1 MILPQG
7 QRRIDDFSNS
17 GLCGGMT
24 KRCRWCTE
32 DPLYI
37 AYHDEEWGVPVHDDV
52 HLFEMLIL
60 EGAQAGL
67 SWFTILKKRENYR
80 RAYEGFRPE
89 IVAKFGARKVASLL
103 KDASI
108 VRNRAKIAA
117 SIGNAKAT
125 LQIQAEFGS
134 LDKFLWSFVGGRTV
148 QNRWKNIRH
157 APTHTAESD
166 SMSKALL
173 ARGFKFVGTT
183 ICYSFMQA
191 VGMVN
196 DHEMGCSRYAPVR
209 KLSRAK
215 T

>member
-1 MILPQG
+1 M
-7 QRRIDDFSNS
+7 R
-17 GLCGGMT
+17 GMT
-24 KRCRWCTE
+24 KRCRWVTS

-37 AYHDEEWGVPVHDDV
+37 AYHDDEWGVPVHEDV

-125 LQIQAEFGS
+125 LKIQGEFGS
-134 LDKFLWSFVGGRTV
+134 LDAYLWSFVGGRSI
-148 QNRWKNIRH
+148 QNRWKNIRA
-157 APTHTAESD
+157 APTHTPESD
-166 SMSKALL
+166 AMSKALL
-173 ARGFKFVGTT
+173 GRGFKFVGTT

-196 DHEMGCSRYAPVR
+196 DHEVTCSRYAAVKKRSKPR
-209 KLSRAK
+209 

>member
-1 MILPQG
+1 
-7 QRRIDDFSNS
+7 
-17 GLCGGMT
+17 MT
-24 KRCRWCTE
+24 KRCPWCTS

-89 IVAKFGARKVASLL
+89 IVAKFGARKVAALL

-125 LQIQAEFGS
+125 LKIQSEFGS
-134 LDKFLWSFVGGRTV
+134 LDAYLWSVVRGRPI
-148 QNRWKNIRH
+148 QNRWKNIRV
-157 APTHTAESD
+157 APTHTPESD
-166 SMSKALL
+166 AMSKALL
-173 ARGFKFVGTT
+173 LRGFKFVGTT

-196 DHEMGCSRYAPVR
+196 DHEVSCARHAAIQR
-209 KLSRAK
+209 LSRAK

>member
-1 MILPQG
+1 MILPRG
-7 QRRIDDFSNS
+7 QRRIDDFCNR
-17 GLCGGMT
+17 GLSLTMN
-24 KRCRWCTE
+24 KRCPWCTD

-89 IVAKFGARKVASLL
+89 IVAKFGARKVAALL

-125 LQIQAEFGS
+125 LKIQSEFGS
-134 LDKFLWSFVGGRTV
+134 LDAFLWRFVGGRTI
-148 QNRWKNIRH
+148 QNRRKNIRT
-157 APTHTAESD
+157 APTHTPESD
-166 SMSKALL
+166 AMSKALL
-173 ARGFKFVGTT
+173 ARGYKFVGTT

-196 DHEMGCSRYAPVR
+196 DHEITCTRYAAVR
-209 KLSRAK
+209 KLSAHS
-215 T
+215 

>member
-1 MILPQG
+1 
-7 QRRIDDFSNS
+7 
-17 GLCGGMT
+17 MT
-24 KRCRWCTE
+24 KRCPWCTS

-89 IVAKFGARKVASLL
+89 IVAKFGERKVAALL
-103 KDASI
+103 QDASI

-117 SIGNAKAT
+117 SIGNARAT
-125 LQIQAEFGS
+125 LEIQKEFGS
-134 LDKFLWSFVGGRTV
+134 LDKYLWSFVGGRTI
-148 QNRWKNIRH
+148 QNRWKNIRT

-166 SMSKALL
+166 AMSKALL

-196 DHEMGCSRYAPVR
+196 DHEFTCSRHGPVK
-209 KLSRAK
+209 KLASPK